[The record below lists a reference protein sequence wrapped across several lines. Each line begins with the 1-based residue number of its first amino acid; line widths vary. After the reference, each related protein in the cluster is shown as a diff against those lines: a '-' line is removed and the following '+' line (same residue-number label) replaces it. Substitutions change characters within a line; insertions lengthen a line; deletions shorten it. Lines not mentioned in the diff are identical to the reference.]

1 MTGTVPT
8 ALRLLAKEIGVRS
21 KGHHVLEERLAEE
34 KLLDVLTDQLLV
46 VAVDAVEAAVN
57 DFKERPSGKA
67 QLRLLG
73 WTVAAAR
80 GAVTNMEPA
89 LAETVGKRLNRQA
102 EKVRADIAAAR
113 AHAAEA
119 RSRARAAADADAS
132 LAAELAATLAAI
144 DTREQRELEKPA
156 FEVYIGFHELHGLLP
171 PPPPPPA
178 AESDAAPACTT
189 RPEPA
194 DRQPAAGYSFV
205 RYPWLMEGAAEEAA
219 AGDPCGAP
227 RAAMPPDLVAALGPE
242 CTREKTHS

>member
-89 LAETVGKRLNRQA
+89 LAETVGKRLSALSTDWSATPCDAFSKASCCRHQKRSGNRLC
-102 EKVRADIAAAR
+102 R
-113 AHAAEA
+113 
-119 RSRARAAADADAS
+119 
-132 LAAELAATLAAI
+132 
-144 DTREQRELEKPA
+144 
-156 FEVYIGFHELHGLLP
+156 P
-171 PPPPPPA
+171 PTP
-178 AESDAAPACTT
+178 S
-189 RPEPA
+189 
-194 DRQPAAGYSFV
+194 
-205 RYPWLMEGAAEEAA
+205 
-219 AGDPCGAP
+219 
-227 RAAMPPDLVAALGPE
+227 
-242 CTREKTHS
+242 HSP